1 MAHDKVYGVCENK
14 CFVGVEPLMAKVP
27 PLIPTPIKIMTLGEY
42 EELTSGAPDAD
53 KVKRQ
58 IKSFWE
64 KTSIDHAYSYSD
76 GIYTFD
82 FPNVSFGDVHEILN
96 SKVIVKHK
104 STSASGHSQFIDVEV
119 LPLKIHLVKGTLDTS
134 YTITTASFAHDELDS
149 SDDVYIQFDYVVNVT
164 E

>member
-27 PLIPTPIKIMTLGEY
+27 PLIPIKIMTLGEY

-64 KTSIDHAYSYSD
+64 KTSIDHAFSFSD
-76 GIYTFD
+76 GIYTFT
-82 FPNVSFGDVHEILN
+82 FTNVSFGDVHEILN
-96 SKVIVKHK
+96 SKVIVKHR
-104 STSASGHSQFIDVEV
+104 STSESGHSKYIDVEV
-119 LPLKIHLVKGTLDTS
+119 LPLKIRLSKGMLDTS
-134 YTITTASFAHDELDS
+134 YTIIVASFTHTELDS
-149 SDDVYIQFDYVVNVT
+149 SDDVYFQVDYVVNVT